1 MDDLYFYNKLIN
13 NIRERQ
19 KSLKDV
25 VVDALCHGPVPDFT
39 AFKELRG
46 RLAELAITEQ
56 VLRDLLK
63 KVSDE

>member
-19 KSLKDV
+19 KSLEES
-25 VVDALCHGPVPDFT
+25 LCFGPVPDFT

>member
-1 MDDLYFYNKLIN
+1 MDDLYFFNNLIK

-19 KSLKDV
+19 KSLEES
-25 VVDALCHGPVPDFT
+25 LCFGSVPDFT

-56 VLRDLLK
+56 VLKDLLK

>member
-1 MDDLYFYNKLIN
+1 MD
-13 NIRERQ
+13 NIYIFDKMIKNVRERQ
-19 KSLKDV
+19 KSLEES
-25 VVDALCHGPVPDFT
+25 LCFGPVPDFT